1 MYTGDKYTISIHAGG
16 STSAS
21 HWRGHLVLE
30 FINFDID
37 VYKYSEKVLCL
48 IALSQIFKNWF
59 IIIFYWCHNWRQ
71 LLGNLVGIPV
81 PTTKVYCVRRIPR
94 SSHTSAACHV
104 SRVTCH
110 VSRCSALLWV
120 RQQCCNLADSG
131 GCRGHTKLDEDYAAL
146 CLFAARRH

>member
-48 IALSQIFKNWF
+48 IALSQIFKNWVS
-59 IIIFYWCHNWRQ
+59 IDVTIGDNY
-71 LLGNLVGIPV
+71 LVTWSGFQFP
-81 PTTKVYCVRRIPR
+81 PPR
-94 SSHTSAACHV
+94 CIVWGGFLALVTPPQH
-104 SRVTCH
+104 VTCH